1 MKEVSYNHLNLDSF
15 PYFAR
20 EGVSGLRGMASSFGK
35 GCFCYKK
42 NEIVLLI
49 LKSIASATAASSAIG
64 KDGGKTNTDMV
75 VISVATLV
83 VAAQCV

>member
-1 MKEVSYNHLNLDSF
+1 M
-15 PYFAR
+15 
-20 EGVSGLRGMASSFGK
+20 
-35 GCFCYKK
+35 
-42 NEIVLLI
+42 IVLAA
-49 LKSIASATAASSAIG
+49 IASATAASSAIG